1 MKKVIS
7 FAMSM
12 MRGASLLYGC
22 TSGTASTSLQSEET
36 ASSSSSASDSTE
48 EESCMIG
55 MSVPSMNNPYFI
67 YIEDIIKSKVEANG
81 DTFVSFDPQY
91 DPMKQISQIE
101 DMITQGIDV
110 LILCPYDSQ
119 GIRPA
124 LEACKEKGVLVVNFD
139 NRVMDTDLAD
149 AILVS
154 DNYNA
159 GKVVGE
165 RVNEDFPDGAK
176 VAILNSPVGESTM
189 DRENGFKEAL
199 NDNIEVVAIQD
210 GKGELQTAME
220 PAENILQAHPDLDA
234 FFAVTDQAALG
245 CVAVL
250 EGAGKAGQV
259 HVYGI
264 DGSPDGKKAM
274 QDGTMHGSGAQSPK
288 GLAEGSVDLA
298 YRLLAGETF
307 ENEEVVE
314 TFLISP
320 DNLDEYG
327 VDSWQ

>member
-1 MKKVIS
+1 
-7 FAMSM
+7 
-12 MRGASLLYGC
+12 
-22 TSGTASTSLQSEET
+22 
-36 ASSSSSASDSTE
+36 
-48 EESCMIG
+48 
-55 MSVPSMNNPYFI
+55 
-67 YIEDIIKSKVEANG
+67 
-81 DTFVSFDPQY
+81 
-91 DPMKQISQIE
+91 
-101 DMITQGIDV
+101 
-110 LILCPYDSQ
+110 
-119 GIRPA
+119 
-124 LEACKEKGVLVVNFD
+124 
-139 NRVMDTDLAD
+139 
-149 AILVS
+149 
-154 DNYNA
+154 
-159 GKVVGE
+159 
-165 RVNEDFPDGAK
+165 
-176 VAILNSPVGESTM
+176 M

-264 DGSPDGKKAM
+264 DGSPDGKKRLCRTVRCMALAL
-274 QDGTMHGSGAQSPK
+274 SLPK